1 MANDKPMA
9 RTIKVMSRKPVIGI
23 NLDYYPAGQ
32 ADHPLLQNVRVGIG
46 HSNYPH
52 HVINLKY
59 HLAVEA
65 AGGVPI
71 MLPHAF
77 ESIDQYVELVDGF
90 LFVGG
95 LMDIPPEAYGEE
107 ADTDTLYLDCQ
118 RTSFDMTL
126 GKRALESGKPI
137 LGICSGVQ
145 LLNVL
150 TGGALYQHIPNHFPS
165 NINHFCFYER
175 EEYVHE
181 VHLTENTRLR
191 DIAGVDRLAV
201 NSAHHMAVKSV
212 GAGMVI
218 NATAPDGVPEGI
230 ESTTHDF
237 VMGVQW
243 HPEFLTGPHGNLFS
257 ALVKAANRA

>member
-1 MANDKPMA
+1 MA
-9 RTIKVMSRKPVIGI
+9 RKPVIGL
-23 NLDYYPAGQ
+23 NLDYFPAGQ
-32 ADHPLLQNVRVGIG
+32 GNHPLLKDVRVGIG
-46 HSNYPH
+46 HSPYPH

-65 AGGVPI
+65 AGGTPI

-77 ESIDQYVELVDGF
+77 ESIASYIDLVDGF

-95 LMDIPPEAYGEE
+95 LMDIPPQAYGEE
-107 ADTDTLYLDCQ
+107 AQTDTLYLECQ
-118 RTSFDMTL
+118 RANFDLTL
-126 GKRALESGKPI
+126 GKAALDSGKPI

-150 TGGALYQHIPNHFPS
+150 TGGSLYQHIPNHFPS

-175 EEYVHE
+175 EVYVHD
-181 VHLTENTRLR
+181 VHITQNTKLHSLT
-191 DIAGVDRLAV
+191 GVDRLAV
-201 NSAHHMAVKSV
+201 NSAHHMAVKTV
-212 GAGMVI
+212 GEGMII

-230 ESTTHDF
+230 ESTQHDF

-243 HPEFLTGPHGNLFS
+243 HPEFLTGPHGNLFN
-257 ALVKAANRA
+257 ALVDAAKRT